1 MNPTPTQI
9 ANKIELFTGIEIFE
23 DTRRKP
29 VIELRS
35 LLVYLLREKLGMRWL
50 NIALFF
56 KSRGKSLHHATLIYS
71 NRQYK
76 MYKKTNSHLK
86 EIEKLFSFKFNL
98 TYDEIDRIHY
108 LENKCN
114 NYEKKLEEPLIQLIS
129 KIPQDVYDETY
140 ERLHTIV
147 NSKE

>member
-9 ANKIELFTGIEIFE
+9 ANKIELFTGIKIFE
-23 DTRRKP
+23 NTRRKP

-50 NIALFF
+50 SIALFF
-56 KSRGKSLHHATLIYS
+56 KSRGKPIHHATLIYS
-71 NRQYK
+71 NKQYR

-98 TYDEIDRIHY
+98 TYDEIDKIHY
-108 LENKCN
+108 LESQVKNLKV
-114 NYEKKLEEPLIQLIS
+114 KLENC
-129 KIPQDVYDETY
+129 YDTP
-140 ERLHTIV
+140 
-147 NSKE
+147 NKD

>member
-1 MNPTPTQI
+1 MNPTPIQI
-9 ANKIELFTGIEIFE
+9 ANKIELYSGIKIFE

-56 KSRGKSLHHATLIYS
+56 KSRGKPIHHATLIYS
-71 NRQYK
+71 NKQYK
-76 MYKKTNSHLK
+76 MYKKTNSHLQ
-86 EIEKLFSFKFNL
+86 EIENLFSFKFNL
-98 TYDEIDRIHY
+98 TYDEIDRIHF

-140 ERLHTIV
+140 ERLHSIV